1 VPAGFTNFLPDVP
14 GAEATCRIC
23 CLPSKQTARIGN
35 IAISPDAFAEWP
47 YSLQQMLRWEF
58 EPADEQQVLM
68 LIDCGRRDAL
78 AWAQQSGLA
87 ELAAASAV
95 LQSGALSGSSRI
107 KEAVVHPISSELAG
121 SSSSSGVSITAAQQP
136 LW

>member
-14 GAEATCRIC
+14 GADATCRIC
-23 CLPSKQTARIGN
+23 CLPSKQMARIGN

-47 YSLQQMLRWEF
+47 YSLQQMLGWAF
-58 EPADEQQVLM
+58 EPADEQQLLM

-87 ELAAASAV
+87 ELAASSV
-95 LQSGALSGSSRI
+95 LLKSGALSGSSRAR
-107 KEAVVHPISSELAG
+107 EAVVLPSSSDLAG
-121 SSSSSGVSITAAQQP
+121 NSSSVSITAAQQQ
-136 LW
+136 LR